1 MMRTNFPRSVFLLAI
16 PLIGSACSGGDE
28 SAAGAAISGGDP
40 CSVLTAEAVSAALG
54 KTVGAGSKT
63 NEAGGGPGQSQM
75 TTCTWQTETSGQGGS
90 VADLM
95 RNSVAVNLILWSW
108 PSERSSANFIE
119 SFRKL
124 AKDLNKA
131 EPTAISLGDEAIRDG
146 ASVHVRKGTASF
158 TVAVV
163 VFGDA
168 DQQAAGDAAETL
180 AKQVAAK
187 L

>member
-1 MMRTNFPRSVFLLAI
+1 MTRTNFLRSAFSTAL
-16 PLIGSACSGGDE
+16 PLICSACSGGGE
-28 SAAGAAISGGDP
+28 SAAVLSGDP
-40 CSVLTAEAVSAALG
+40 CSMLTAEAVSAALG

-63 NEAGGGPGQSQM
+63 NEAGGGGPGQSQM
-75 TTCTWQTETSGQGGS
+75 TTCTWQADASGQGGS

-95 RNSVAVNLILWSW
+95 RNSGAVNLILWSW

-124 AKDLNKA
+124 AKDLNNA
-131 EPTAISLGDEAIRDG
+131 EPESVALGDEAIRDG
-146 ASVHVRKGTASF
+146 ASVHVRKGNTSF

-168 DQQAAGDAAETL
+168 EQKAAGDAAETL
-180 AKQVAAK
+180 AKQVVAK